1 MGTVYQ
7 ILAILLV
14 GLAIFL
20 IYRTIKNQP
29 QLFTKQNFTKTA
41 STMGFLALFLIVLVA
56 FLVVMVNN

>member
-7 ILAILLV
+7 ILAILLA

-56 FLVVMVNN
+56 FLVAMVSN

>member
-41 STMGFLALFLIVLVA
+41 SSMGFLALFLIVLVA

>member
-56 FLVVMVNN
+56 FLVAMVNN